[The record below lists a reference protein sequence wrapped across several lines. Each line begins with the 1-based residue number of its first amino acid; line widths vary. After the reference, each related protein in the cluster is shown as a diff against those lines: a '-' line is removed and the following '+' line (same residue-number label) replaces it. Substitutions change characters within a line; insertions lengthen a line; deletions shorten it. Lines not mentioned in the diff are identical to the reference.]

1 MTIFETLSTIM
12 NTIIDKVT
20 PTLITPF
27 MNDLRPVAVA
37 GISIYF
43 IWIMFPLIIGKGEG
57 KAEDAIK
64 KLIVWSIVWS
74 FAFNTGGW
82 LTQANQAINAM
93 YNWAAGTTSIY
104 TALDASYVKVVDI
117 SKNLYGK
124 DHANYV
130 KIEGFLAM
138 SMVLGSYYLFAFIS
152 VALLVVSK
160 MILHLLVLALP
171 ITILAILFPI
181 VKTMFSRWLELFI
194 DNILTVLFLN
204 IMFDIINDELSA
216 FITKAKEIADKPN
229 LGNLVSLGFD
239 VSLTIMLMLLFVF
252 MARIMASK
260 LASAAMSS
268 ESMSSI
274 PSPGLSK
281 LKDIVT

>member
-27 MNDLRPVAVA
+27 MNELRPVAVA
-37 GISIYF
+37 GVSIYF

-104 TALDASYVKVVDI
+104 TALDASYVKVVEI
-117 SKNLYGK
+117 SKTLYGK
-124 DHANYV
+124 DHADYV

-181 VKTMFSRWLELFI
+181 VKSMFARWLQLFI

-216 FITKAKEIADKPN
+216 FITKAKGLADQPN

-268 ESMSSI
+268 EAMAAAK
-274 PSPGLSK
+274 PKVDFRPK
-281 LKDIVT
+281 

>member
-27 MNDLRPVAVA
+27 MNELRPVAVA
-37 GISIYF
+37 GVSIYF

-104 TALDASYVKVVDI
+104 TALDASYVKVVEI
-117 SKNLYGK
+117 SKTLYGK
-124 DHANYV
+124 DHADYV

-216 FITKAKEIADKPN
+216 FITKAKGLADQPN

-274 PSPGLSK
+274 PRPGLSK
-281 LKDIVT
+281 LKDMVT